1 MTDNVKNKLEKM
13 DIKKCKIIASHGF
26 SYPALCSSIYL
37 LPKTCKLIGFP
48 VFWMGLYVNAHALI
62 SVNITA
68 TW

>member
-37 LPKTCKLIGFP
+37 LPKTCKLIAFP
-48 VFWMGLYVNAHALI
+48 VF
-62 SVNITA
+62 
-68 TW
+68 